1 MRPFK
6 YERAA
11 DVASAV
17 ARVAGRPGA
26 AFLAGGTNL
35 VDHMKLGVVSPDLLV
50 DVTRLPLNRVERREG
65 GVVRIGAGVRN
76 SDLAAD
82 ATIRTRYPA
91 RAP

>member
-1 MRPFK
+1 MRPFT

-65 GVVRIGAGVRN
+65 GDRSR
-76 SDLAAD
+76 
-82 ATIRTRYPA
+82 
-91 RAP
+91 RAEQRPGR